1 MGRIS
6 GDSMSYQFRDEIYA
20 LYLLSLKCL
29 MNSPISNFSTD
40 DEQRLEAVYP
50 SIACTT
56 TGKFLGKLYESLPHM
71 TPRVRLSYLVWIPP
85 TWPIAIVAYLWL
97 KVQGVR
103 YVVATSGVV
112 IETILTRHIV
122 TQIPWSEVT
131 EIEVDPASFQSFY
144 RSSDIVIR
152 SRAAAEPLR
161 LHAVPF
167 AERFSQLMQEAYRA
181 AQATA
186 RAQEQIS
193 NRARA
198 RQLASAVPP
207 QE

>member
-1 MGRIS
+1 
-6 GDSMSYQFRDEIYA
+6 
-20 LYLLSLKCL
+20 
-29 MNSPISNFSTD
+29 MNSPTSKFSTD
-40 DEQRLEAVYP
+40 DEERLEAVYP

-56 TGKFLGKLYESLPHM
+56 MGKYLGRLYESLPHI
-71 TPRVRLSYLVWIPP
+71 TPRIRLSYLVWIPP

-97 KVQGVR
+97 KLQGVR
-103 YVVATSGVV
+103 YVATSSGVA
-112 IETILTRHIV
+112 IETILTRQIV
-122 TQIPWSEVT
+122 TQIPWNEVT
-131 EIEVDPASFQSFY
+131 EIQVDPASFQSFY
-144 RSSDIVIR
+144 RSSDIIIR

-167 AERFSQLMQEAYRA
+167 ADRFSQLLQEAYRA

-186 RAQEQIS
+186 RAQAQIS

-198 RQLASAVPP
+198 RQLASAIPP

>member
-6 GDSMSYQFRDEIYA
+6 GDSTWNQFLDKIYA
-20 LYLLSLKCL
+20 LYFLSLKCL
-29 MNSPISNFSTD
+29 MNSPTSNFSTD

-56 TGKFLGKLYESLPHM
+56 TGKFLGNLYESLPQI

-85 TWPIAIVAYLWL
+85 TWPIAIIAYVWL

-103 YVVATSGVV
+103 YVVTTSGVV

-131 EIEVDPASFQSFY
+131 EIQVDPASFQSFY

-167 AERFSQLMQEAYRA
+167 ADRFSQLLQEAYRA
-181 AQATA
+181 DQATA
-186 RAQEQIS
+186 RAQAQIS
-193 NRARA
+193 SRARA
-198 RQLASAVPP
+198 RQLASAIPP
-207 QE
+207 KQ